1 MRDYSKYI
9 GIPFK
14 YGGRTYKELDCYG
27 LVMLLYKDLHGIE
40 IPDVISPTF
49 LKAIESLVSE
59 EKQKWQ
65 PSELV
70 EGAVI
75 IFSIRGYGAHVGYYI
90 GEDKFIHCWEGTNG
104 VTIERISFSW
114 KHRILGVY
122 TWQSTQP

>member
-14 YGGRTYKELDCYG
+14 FGGRTYKELDCYG
-27 LVMLLYKDLHGIE
+27 LIMLLYKEIHGIE
-40 IPDVISPTF
+40 IPDVVSPTF
-49 LKAIESLVSE
+49 IADIANLVTSEKKKWESC
-59 EKQKWQ
+59 
-65 PSELV
+65 ELE

-90 GEDKFIHCWEGTNG
+90 GEDRIIHTWEGTGG
-104 VTIERISFSW
+104 VTIERLAFAW

-122 TWQSTQP
+122 RWSK